1 MFSPLATRVA
11 LNRPARLIRTTF
23 TVVLASFAS
32 TLFAQDGTDEDV
44 IELSP
49 FSVEEV
55 EGGYGSTV
63 TISGTGMRTSLKNVP
78 MSINVIT
85 SEFLDD
91 SLIGDFTEAL
101 DYNSSITQTTR
112 NNLGSSRPSSF
123 SIRGFRNRNLLVDG
137 VTGGLYIPPQMVDRI
152 EIVKGPNT
160 LYGQSD
166 PGGLINVITKTP
178 AANAGGN
185 VTLSAGT
192 NSRIGGKLDYTA
204 RSNNNKLGLRFLS
217 EYKDHDGW
225 RWVDGQETMFLG
237 ISGTYDFTEDTQGSF
252 MIGDNQQQGFPTQRA
267 TWSFERTPTDL
278 NGDGDTLDNVD
289 GVNESNTRY
298 NNSFIPKEYVTS
310 TPGNIFDSD
319 NNFLTVG
326 LRHSFSDNHN
336 IQYKGTFHDTDQTV
350 SFREFNTFSPNSADP
365 GNKISDANNTW
376 QNSRTRDE
384 VHTLNDIIGFE
395 TGDVRHQ
402 LLLGYRKAEVTA
414 GGLGSYR
421 LRGGNAGERAILDQ
435 ISASTGKVFRH
446 FLYQDDI
453 LNGVKIWEDD
463 VPSPSELRAF
473 ASRNN
478 QNDRT
483 FTDIDTFYVTDNI
496 YFMEDRLNIL
506 AGVRHIDF
514 SQRST
519 LLGGIPNS
527 SLEGNDTNFQFGG
540 VYRINENVNVFANI
554 ADAFEPQNAAN
565 PDTGELIGPQTSDA
579 IEVGFKFT
587 DLFDGKLSGSI
598 AAFNIQKDNVVRRD
612 FNPVTF
618 LSDQSVTSDESEGIE
633 LELFYNPT
641 DNWNIVAAYSW
652 IDAVVV
658 GDVATG
664 LRLEGATPHRF
675 TLFTNYTVDDGPLKG
690 LRFGGGLV
698 YAKGPIQQF
707 GNIANRFV
715 QEDGYTEVNLFMR
728 YPTMIGEQ
736 PVTYGINVDNATDE
750 FYVRSRAATNEART
764 VLFSVSL
771 DL

>member
-1 MFSPLATRVA
+1 MNALFSPLATRVA
-11 LNRPARLIRTTF
+11 VNGPTRIIRTTL

-63 TISGTGMRTSLKNVP
+63 TISGTGMRTSLMNVP

-112 NNLGSSRPSSF
+112 NNLGATRPSSF

-137 VTGGLYIPPQMVDRI
+137 VTGGLYIPPFMIDRI

-178 AANAGGN
+178 AARAGG
-185 VTLSAGT
+185 SATVSVG
-192 NSRIGGKLDYTA
+192 NNARVGGKLDYTA
-204 RSNNNKLGLRFLS
+204 RSNNNKLGLRFLAD
-217 EYKDHDGW
+217 YKDHDGW
-225 RWVDGQETMFLG
+225 RWVDGQETVFLG
-237 ISGTYDFTEDTQGSF
+237 ISGTYDFTKNTQGSF
-252 MIGDNQQQGFPTQRA
+252 VIGDNHQQGFPTQRA

-326 LRHSFSDNHN
+326 LRHSFSDSHN
-336 IQYKGTFHDTDQTV
+336 IQYKGTFHDTHQVV
-350 SFREFNTFSPNSADP
+350 SFREFNTFSPNPNDP

-376 QNSRTRDE
+376 QSSRTSDE
-384 VHTLNDIIGFE
+384 VHTINDIIDFE

-402 LLLGYRKAEVTA
+402 LLIGYRKAETIA
-414 GGLGSYR
+414 GGEGGYR
-421 LRGGNAGERAILDQ
+421 LRGGNAGERAILDE
-435 ISASTGKVFRH
+435 ISARTGKVFRH

-453 LNGVKIWEDD
+453 LNGVEIWKDD
-463 VPSPSELRAF
+463 VPSPEELRAF
-473 ASRNN
+473 ASRTNN
-478 QNDRT
+478 NDRT
-483 FTDIDTFYVTDNI
+483 FTDINTFYVTDNA
-496 YFMEDRLNIL
+496 YFIDDRLNIL
-506 AGVRHIDF
+506 GGIRHIDF
-514 SQRST
+514 KQRST
-519 LLGGIPNS
+519 LLGGVLNA

-540 VYRINENVNVFANI
+540 VFRLNENVSFFANV
-554 ADAFEPQNAAN
+554 ADAFEPQSAAN
-565 PDTGELIGPQTSDA
+565 PDMGELIGAQTSDA

-587 DLFDGKLSGSI
+587 DLADGKLSGSI
-598 AAFNIQKDNVVRRD
+598 AAFNIQKGNVVRRD

-633 LELFYNPT
+633 IELFYNPT
-641 DNWNIVAAYSW
+641 ENWNIVAAYSW

-675 TLFTNYTVDDGPLKG
+675 TLFTNYTVSDGPMKG
-690 LRFGGGLV
+690 LRIGGGLV
-698 YAKGPIQQF
+698 HAEGPIQQF
-707 GNIANRFV
+707 GNIVNRFV
-715 QEDGYTEVNLFMR
+715 TEDGYTEMNLF
-728 YPTMIGEQ
+728 
-736 PVTYGINVDNATDE
+736 A
-750 FYVRSRAATNEART
+750 
-764 VLFSVSL
+764 
-771 DL
+771 